1 MTQDRRHVGGYS
13 PWEDQ
18 YGFARAVAIGDF
30 VFVSGCTAWD
40 DGSVRFEGSPYDQ
53 TVAAFGVALDA
64 LSRFGLGKADIVRT
78 RLYVTH
84 ARDTDEVGR
93 AHRDLLGEIRPAC
106 TMVVINAL
114 VDSRM
119 SVEVEV
125 DAYKKNVELLR

>member
-53 TVAAFGVALDA
+53 TLAAFGVALDA
-64 LSRFGLGKADIVRT
+64 LSRFGLTAADVVRT
-78 RLYVTH
+78 RMYVTH

-93 AHRDLLGEIRPAC
+93 AHKKLFESVRPAS
-106 TMVVINAL
+106 TMLVINAL

-119 SVEVEV
+119 SVSVEV
-125 DAYKKNVELLR
+125 DAYKKNLELPR